1 MPVCKCGK
9 NPQVKEGFN
18 TSGCNLGAVYNDRDP
33 IMSQISTGRPDV
45 SHVLFWASSADLLNR
60 ILGDT
65 RYMEQDRAVELIL
78 IELISS
84 RICHDLVGPVGAVNA
99 GAELMGEA
107 GVADDEALALMR
119 KSGLEAARRLQLFRL
134 AFGRAGN
141 SVDTKSM
148 RDAVAQSFEAEGKVT
163 LLWDQTGIDP
173 AHGRLVLN
181 MVMLAREALPF
192 GGHVVVTCESGG
204 RISVNATGK
213 RAAFRPDVENVMK
226 NEVAPEQLDP
236 RTVHGFFLRNLAHR
250 TGGALSVLQEDGNV
264 ALIYD

>member
-1 MPVCKCGK
+1 LPVCKCGK
-9 NPQVKEGFN
+9 NPGAKEGFN
-18 TSGCNLGAVYNDRDP
+18 TSGCNLGADCSCPVRFVPN
-33 IMSQISTGRPDV
+33 IAGRYFANRA
-45 SHVLFWASSADLLNR
+45 LFWGSGVDLLNR

-163 LLWDQTGIDP
+163 LQWDEIGIDP

-192 GGHVVVTCESGG
+192 GGDIRVTRESEG
-204 RISVNATGK
+204 RITVNAAGK
-213 RAAFRPDVENVMK
+213 RAAFRPDIENVMK
-226 NEVAPEQLDP
+226 NEVSPEELDP

-250 TGGALSVLQEDGNV
+250 TGGALSVLQDDGNV

>member
-1 MPVCKCGK
+1 
-9 NPQVKEGFN
+9 
-18 TSGCNLGAVYNDRDP
+18 
-33 IMSQISTGRPDV
+33 
-45 SHVLFWASSADLLNR
+45 
-60 ILGDT
+60 
-65 RYMEQDRAVELIL
+65 MEQDRAVELIL

-107 GVADDEALALMR
+107 GVTDDEALALMR

-148 RDAVAQSFEAEGKVT
+148 RDALAQSFEAEGKVS
-163 LLWDQTGIDP
+163 LQWDDVGIDP

-192 GGHVVVTCESGG
+192 GGDIAVVCESGG
-204 RISVNATGK
+204 KISVNASGK

-226 NEVAPEQLDP
+226 NEVPPEELDP
-236 RTVHGFFLRNLAHR
+236 RTVHGFFLRNLACR
-250 TGGALSVLQEDGNV
+250 AGGTLSVLQDDGNI
-264 ALIYD
+264 ALIYV

>member
-1 MPVCKCGK
+1 
-9 NPQVKEGFN
+9 
-18 TSGCNLGAVYNDRDP
+18 
-33 IMSQISTGRPDV
+33 
-45 SHVLFWASSADLLNR
+45 
-60 ILGDT
+60 
-65 RYMEQDRAVELIL
+65 MEQDRAVELIL

-141 SVDTKSM
+141 SVDSRSM
-148 RDAVAQSFEAEGKVT
+148 RDAAAQSFDAEGKVA
-163 LLWDQTGIDP
+163 LKWNDVSIDP

-192 GGHVVVTCESGG
+192 GGEINVVCESNG
-204 RISVNATGK
+204 RISVNASGK
-213 RAAFRPDVENVMK
+213 RAAFRPEIENVMK
-226 NEVAPEQLDP
+226 NEVPPEALDP

-250 TGGALSVLQEDGNV
+250 TGGTLSVLQDDGNI
-264 ALIYD
+264 ALIYV